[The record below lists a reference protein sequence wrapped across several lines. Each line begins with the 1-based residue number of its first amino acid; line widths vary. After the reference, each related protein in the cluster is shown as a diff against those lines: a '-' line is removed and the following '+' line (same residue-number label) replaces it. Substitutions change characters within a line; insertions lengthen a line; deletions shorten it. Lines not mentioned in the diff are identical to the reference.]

1 MEAMNRSPEHSG
13 RGRLIADRLDV
24 PPGGGA
30 FAAPRLAVGIF
41 LVDQDSHRIAV
52 GSDKKMLV
60 PLHADQGWILPA
72 GATGVCE
79 YDEPLSYLKLEVA
92 DSLLDEVGFDRS
104 SDFDPL
110 VGAIDPLLIGFI
122 RHAVA
127 NEHAPSSLYRDTMN
141 LAMAAHLAHLL
152 SPAHPFA
159 VPVGDK
165 RLRRALAYI
174 HDNLG
179 EDLSLDAIASEAAM
193 SRFHFVRAFTRLRGK
208 TPLQYVIHQRM
219 ELAKVLLRT
228 TRLPVA
234 SVAAN
239 VGYDDASR
247 FGQHF
252 RRHTGTTPG
261 AYRQH

>member
-1 MEAMNRSPEHSG
+1 MV
-13 RGRLIADRLDV
+13 ADRLEV

-30 FAAPRLAVGIF
+30 FVAPRLAVGIF

-52 GSDKKMLV
+52 GSDKKTLV

-72 GATGVCE
+72 GSTGICE
-79 YDEPLSYLKLEVA
+79 YDEPLSYLKLEIA
-92 DSLLDEVGFDRS
+92 DALLDEVGFDRS
-104 SDFDPL
+104 SDFDPV
-110 VGAIDPLLIGFI
+110 VGAIDPLLIGFV
-122 RHAVA
+122 RHAIA
-127 NEHAPSSLYRDTMN
+127 NEHTARSLYRDTMD
-141 LAMAAHLAHLL
+141 LAVAAHLAHLL
-152 SPAHPFA
+152 SPSQPFDA
-159 VPVGDK
+159 PVDDK

-234 SVAAN
+234 AVAIS
-239 VGYDDASR
+239 VGYEDASR

-252 RRHTGTTPG
+252 RRHTGTSPG
-261 AYRQH
+261 VYRQH